1 MRIYG
6 GMQQGGN
13 LGQVAGGNF
22 MGGAGSAINP
32 ETFKK
37 ESKQQKIYNKGM
49 GTDNPNEREIFLRRT
64 GPQLPMAGIGNIG
77 NVGGLMAQSYPMYG
91 DTINMGPAEG
101 DYSNMPV
108 IPDAQEEIYQ
118 RDLLMDEFRNRAFPR
133 PYQEYT
139 NPGQYFA
146 QNAPLIGIGGKT
158 VS

>member
-1 MRIYG
+1 
-6 GMQQGGN
+6 
-13 LGQVAGGNF
+13 
-22 MGGAGSAINP
+22 
-32 ETFKK
+32 
-37 ESKQQKIYNKGM
+37 M